1 MTPEEINALG
11 VSTDLQVAARALSI
25 SKSAAYASARNGT
38 FPCRVV
44 KVGAR
49 YIVPTADLKAVLG
62 LCDVA

>member
-11 VSTDLQVAARALSI
+11 VSTDLQVAARALGI
-25 SKSAAYASARNGT
+25 SKSAAYASARSGT

-49 YIVPTADLKAVLG
+49 YVVPTAELKSVLG
-62 LCDVA
+62 LGGAA